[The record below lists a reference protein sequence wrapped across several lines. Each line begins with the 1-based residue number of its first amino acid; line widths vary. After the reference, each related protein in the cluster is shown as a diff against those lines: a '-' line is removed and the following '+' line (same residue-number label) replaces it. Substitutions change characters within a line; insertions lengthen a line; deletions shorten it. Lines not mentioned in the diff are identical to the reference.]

1 MAAKTFPKGTNVR
14 EVTGWDRSTKAVFE
28 CKHHPGIHY
37 MSKQP
42 SCSHWF
48 PANEAA
54 RELQRGKTDPCEHTS
69 SMDVWV
75 LVHDYVAEDGAGL

>member
-1 MAAKTFPKGTNVR
+1 MATYPKGTNIWEVR
-14 EVTGWDRSTKAVFE
+14 GWDRSTKAIFE
-28 CKHHPGIHY
+28 CKEHPGMHY

-54 RELQRGKTDPCEHTS
+54 VAARTGTDPCPHNAASDT
-69 SMDVWV
+69 WV
-75 LVHDYVAEDGAGL
+75 LVYDYTAADGDGL